1 MNRDEIVRQCKRAIA
16 KGRSVES
23 YEFYESVIE
32 LLNEKPTIKK
42 SFPLRCCE
50 ECTGIRPYVQ
60 TEDLFGDDEIVDRIL
75 TVGCENAEQCTRIY
89 GMLKNDVK

>member
-1 MNRDEIVRQCKRAIA
+1 MDRNEIVRQCKSAIA

-23 YEFYESVIE
+23 YEFYEAVIE
-32 LLNEKPTIKK
+32 LLNERPTIKK

-50 ECTGIRPYVQ
+50 ECIGIRPYVQ